1 MKAARIQIYPTPDA
15 LSDAAALH
23 IVEQAQKAV
32 TARDRFTIALSGGS
46 TPRAVFER
54 LAQPP
59 LRDQLPWDKTWVFWG
74 DERAVPP
81 DSADSNYRMACD
93 ALLSHVPIPRDN
105 VKPILTQGHD
115 LDAAAQHYARV
126 IQGFVPGT
134 PPRFDL
140 VLLGMGPDGHTASLF
155 PRSPQLHAIDELV
168 VATPEAPLKPHVR
181 RITWTF
187 RLINAAAEA
196 VFLVAGADKAD
207 RVAEVLE
214 GPSNPRAL
222 PSQQVVPIDGTLI
235 WMFDQAA
242 ASKLGNSPID
252 PTALDPANA

>member
-1 MKAARIQIYPTPDA
+1 MKSARIQIYPTPDA
-15 LSDAAALH
+15 LADAAAQHL
-23 IVEQAQKAV
+23 VEQAKRAV
-32 TARDRFTIALSGGS
+32 AARGRFTIALSGGS

-54 LAQPP
+54 LAPPP
-59 LRDQLPWDKTWVFWG
+59 LRDQVPWDKTWVFWG

-81 DSADSNYRMACD
+81 DSTDSNYRMACD
-93 ALLSHVPIPRDN
+93 TLLGHVPIPKDH
-105 VKPILTQGHD
+105 VKPILTQGDD

-126 IQGFVPGT
+126 IQSFVPGT

-140 VLLGMGPDGHTASLF
+140 VLLGMGSDGHTASLF
-155 PRSPQLHAIDELV
+155 PHSPQLHAVDELV
-168 VATPEAPLKPHVR
+168 VATPPAPLKPHVR

-187 RLINAAAEA
+187 PLINAAVEA

-214 GPSNPRAL
+214 GPSNGRAL
-222 PSQQVVPIDGTLI
+222 PSQQVVPTDGTLV

-242 ASKLGNSPID
+242 ASKLGSSPID
-252 PTALDPANA
+252 AASGESGHG